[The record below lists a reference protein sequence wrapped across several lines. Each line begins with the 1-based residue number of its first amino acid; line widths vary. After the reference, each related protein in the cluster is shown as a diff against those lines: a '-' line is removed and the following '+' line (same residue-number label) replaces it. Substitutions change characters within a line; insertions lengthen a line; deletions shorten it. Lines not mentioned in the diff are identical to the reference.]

1 MKHQQPVPGSLAWAR
16 GMAITGA
23 VAVGLFVVYPLA
35 LGLRALWRWS

>member
-1 MKHQQPVPGSLAWAR
+1 MKHQQPAPGSLAWAR

-23 VAVGLFVVYPLA
+23 VAAGMYLLYPLA